1 MSQHSWVERF
11 AGAITVC
18 DPQGTIIEMNE
29 QSARVFAADG
39 GRDLVGC
46 DVYAC
51 HSPASVEKLRG
62 MMAEQRAN
70 VYTIEKKGQKKL
82 IFEAPWYEADGSF
95 GGFVELSLPIPQEM
109 PHFVRD

>member
-29 QSARVFAADG
+29 QSARVFAAGG

-46 DVYAC
+46 DVFAC
-51 HSPASVEKLRG
+51 HSQASVEKLRE

-82 IFEAPWYEADGSF
+82 IFQTPWYEADGSF